1 LNIQNLER
9 QNFERQNIEHKNCF
23 RQNIEH
29 NIFMPNA
36 IQLRGR
42 WLAIPSTVYMH
53 RSLESGCL
61 TDITYKVLFCGR
73 VVFHLNNLLKQSDTD
88 LK

>member
-1 LNIQNLER
+1 MLNYVNILNIQNLER

-23 RQNIEH
+23 RQNLEHKSCFRQNIERQNIEH

-61 TDITYKVLFCGR
+61 TDITYK
-73 VVFHLNNLLKQSDTD
+73 
-88 LK
+88 